1 MKDFSDDEL
10 IKRIKDGDTDAM
22 DTLIR
27 RYMGLVRSLVRRS
40 FLIGGEEED
49 LFQEGLIAIINA
61 VKQYDTDKKCS
72 FSTYVTTCIRSRIID
87 AIRAATRQKHRALN
101 DSLPLSEADTSQS
114 YIDPVDNYIKRERL
128 DAFYNKLGD
137 MLSPLQNQILKLYF
151 DGYSYGEIAD
161 RMNLPI
167 KKIDNSLVT
176 IKNKIK
182 KQRGI
187 L

>member
-1 MKDFSDDEL
+1 MRDFDDAEL

-61 VKQYDTDKKCS
+61 VKQYDAEKKCN
-72 FSTYVTTCIRSRIID
+72 FSTYVTTCIRARIID
-87 AIRAATRQKHRALN
+87 AIRTATRQKHRALN
-101 DSLPLSEADTSQS
+101 DSLPLSDADISQS
-114 YIDPVDNYIKRERL
+114 HIDPVDNYIKRERL
-128 DAFYNKLGD
+128 DTFYNKLENI
-137 MLSPLQNQILKLYF
+137 LSPLQNQILKLYF

-161 RMNLPI
+161 KMKLPI

-176 IKNKIK
+176 IKNKIR
-182 KQRGI
+182 KQEKV